1 MISRSFKSVD
11 TIKNYISGVK
21 LLHVLLEKSCL
32 TFDSQNLKL
41 TLKGMARLSTHI
53 PKQALRITKD
63 LLLNMFYVLEFSHV
77 NDFVFWSLFLL
88 AFFTISRKSN
98 LVVTSLNSP
107 VKCLL
112 CQDVMVGV
120 HSLLVVF
127 KRSKTNQFGK
137 RVHMIPLSELKGS
150 PLCPVS
156 AYKIMCSKLPLTGNN
171 PAFCIIKNSVIMPD
185 MYADLQTFPR
195 VQLGKLGLNSTNY
208 SSHSFWRGA
217 ASCAFKAGGWT

>member
-1 MISRSFKSVD
+1 MSLFAQMITRSFKSVD
-11 TIKNYISGVK
+11 TVENYISGLK
-21 LLHVLLEKSCL
+21 LLHVLLKKSCL

-53 PKQALRITKD
+53 RKQALPITKE
-63 LLLNMFYVLEFSHV
+63 LILNMFYVLEFSHV
-77 NDFVFWSLFLL
+77 NDFVFCSLFLL
-88 AFFTISRKSN
+88 AFFTMSRKSN

-127 KRSKTNQFGK
+127 KWSKTYQFGK

-150 PLCPVS
+150 PLSPVS
-156 AYKIMCSKLPLTGNN
+156 AYKS
-171 PAFCIIKNSVIMPD
+171 CIV
-185 MYADLQTFPR
+185 
-195 VQLGKLGLNSTNY
+195 
-208 SSHSFWRGA
+208 
-217 ASCAFKAGGWT
+217 SCH